1 MKVLFL
7 KNEKKEKK
15 KKKKWSKLRV
25 LGLGLDGVD
34 ATWEVQD
41 SSLVL
46 SLILRGQDWRCSIR
60 TAKIQLALRLRFWG
74 IKLLSIMIY
83 LGPWMSE
90 FADKNICLYVIFKN
104 LHLWLTFVCFYVIF
118 LGNDL
123 SCFFFF
129 SSREHKFQKQTF
141 KWNFKI
147 SAKPDILSLLLC
159 PRDL

>member
-1 MKVLFL
+1 M
-7 KNEKKEKK
+7 
-15 KKKKWSKLRV
+15 
-25 LGLGLDGVD
+25 GLGLDGVD

-129 SSREHKFQKQTF
+129 LAVESISFKSKHLNETSRYQQSLIFCLYSFAPGICRQQFESDCI
-141 KWNFKI
+141 KI
-147 SAKPDILSLLLC
+147 
-159 PRDL
+159 